1 VAQAN
6 GPSRVL
12 DPSGVRD
19 PAGAACEDAPPRGPD
34 GPDGSDDARDVVHEH
49 ARALPDGT
57 FLVRVSATDRAW
69 ARTLPR
75 VPDGRTVTVT
85 VGQADLAPVPAD
97 DLVASGYRIVGVA
110 SDRRPLGRLV
120 DLCVPPDLREAN
132 PRWWAEL
139 VTRADRIFDP
149 RLGPVARVLAAELA
163 LHRGAAVSG

>member
-1 VAQAN
+1 MRAPVAAV
-6 GPSRVL
+6 GHH
-12 DPSGVRD
+12 
-19 PAGAACEDAPPRGPD
+19 
-34 GPDGSDDARDVVHEH
+34 GSDEARQAVHEQ
-49 ARALPDGT
+49 AGALPDGT
-57 FLVRVSATDRAW
+57 LLVRVPAADRSW

-75 VPDGRTVTVT
+75 VPGGRTVTVT

-132 PRWWAEL
+132 PVWWTELAARAE
-139 VTRADRIFDP
+139 RIFDP

-163 LHRGAAVSG
+163 LHRSASLPG